1 VPEVIGAFA
10 GWEGCEGSGDGAE
23 DCIASSR
30 GRLSRERFELSEDLL
45 DRIEGWRVLGKEDEG
60 APPARN
66 PIQVESETRKI
77 LQYPMSALRPLKTRE
92 RSLLHVETGQADWV
106 LTLGLA
112 MTALVRPKCNIL

>member
-1 VPEVIGAFA
+1 MPEVIGAFA

-66 PIQVESETRKI
+66 PIQVESETRFCNT
-77 LQYPMSALRPLKTRE
+77 LCQLSAHLRTRE